1 MKKILALI
9 FIVIMVLTFSACNQV
24 IDMMDVLSE
33 EKQAYKTY
41 ESLTKEE
48 VEQLYTNPNA
58 YKDRS
63 VALSGKVL
71 EIARRKN
78 SIAFQM
84 LGDPTNSKTSTMVA
98 YTDPTVDVK
107 SGDYIKVNGTM
118 ISAMQGK
125 SNGKKVLIPTII
137 ADSLEV
143 VGYIDA
149 LSPTIKSVDIQ
160 ESQILY
166 GHSITVEKVEFAQTE
181 TRIYLTIQNNGKGQF
196 SIFSSQAKIVQN
208 GKQYE
213 YQFNPVANYP
223 EIQMGLLPGA
233 TTEGIIT
240 FPPLDMCDFKVA
252 FEDSMVNLY
261 IFDVEVTP

>member
-1 MKKILALI
+1 MKKIIAL
-9 FIVIMVLTFSACNQV
+9 FFTLIVVLTFSACNQL
-24 IDMMDVLSE
+24 IDIMHVRYE
-33 EKQAYKTY
+33 EKPTDKIY
-41 ESLTKEE
+41 ESLTEE
-48 VEQLYTNPNA
+48 ETEQLYANPNM

-63 VALSGKVL
+63 VALSGKVG
-71 EIARRKN
+71 EIQRRKN
-78 SIAFQM
+78 SIAFEM
-84 LGDPTNSKTSTMVA
+84 LGDPTNSMTSTIVA

-118 ISAMQGK
+118 ISAM
-125 SNGKKVLIPTII
+125 GKKVLVPTIF
-137 ADSLEV
+137 ADSIEV

-160 ESQILY
+160 ESQTLY
-166 GHSITVEKVEFAQTE
+166 GHSITVEKVEFAQAE
-181 TRIYLTIQNNGKGQF
+181 TRIYLTIQNNGKDQF
-196 SIFSSQAKIVQN
+196 SIFSSQTKIVQN

-213 YQFNPVANYP
+213 YQYNPVANYP

-252 FEDSMVNLY
+252 FEDSRVNLY
-261 IFDVEVTP
+261 IFDIKVTP